1 MWVWKVNRSRSLA
14 KRSFVKNLSMG
25 DIEKFITDN
34 RKAFDDELPPDGIWE
49 NITAVFEGEDLIKK
63 REKSLR
69 LRTMV
74 SAAAMLVLIASA
86 AILFYYTRPSAR
98 LDYSQIDP
106 VLAKQQ
112 VEYASLINE
121 KKDALSTMA
130 MNDPQLYQEFTAVI
144 EKMQANYK
152 QLKTELNQS
161 PNKEL
166 TLEAMINNLKVQ
178 IEVLNQQLEIL
189 NYIHKQE
196 KKTPYEQ
203 I

>member
-1 MWVWKVNRSRSLA
+1 
-14 KRSFVKNLSMG
+14 MG

-130 MNDPQLYQEFTAVI
+130 MKDPQLYQEFTAVI